1 MTLLR
6 NCREE
11 VDNLKRNYA
20 EANNHEINEL
30 KQQLG
35 LAEQVSRDTIM
46 ALENQSLISRKTLES
61 KLEEKDTLL
70 KRTEMAVTYKMNF
83 WMQNGKLLIS

>member
-1 MTLLR
+1 MTHFFEIAGKKL
-6 NCREE
+6 
-11 VDNLKRNYA
+11 DNLKRNYE

-46 ALENQSLISRKTLES
+46 ALENQSLILKKTLEY

-70 KRTEMAVTYKMNF
+70 ERTERWLLQLKMNF
-83 WMQNGKLLIS
+83 WMQTGNY